1 MNNVNDANLRQLSL
15 HNFVSDSVN
24 KIVSTLVP
32 EEHTRASNQLI
43 NSIGAKSYGTIT
55 FTDNKS
61 NRAEFIRIPP
71 EAPVS
76 EVKKYINTKWCHERP
91 SLVISVTGGAKDYD
105 MKPKLLRAFRR
116 GLLKVASTT
125 GAWIITGGMN
135 TGIMKLVGEIVEM
148 NPSRC
153 RRIHLFGI
161 ATWGCV
167 AGRDKLNDR
176 GKTVEYTKP
185 TIEEKNTAPLEP
197 NHTKFIF
204 IDDGSEGQFG
214 REITFRARLERAI
227 SGDFFGARSRTTSTA
242 DMSTS
247 TTTTPSFRPEQ
258 SDPVPVVLL
267 VVEGGPNTVRTVHEA
282 VVENNIPAVFFE
294 GTGRCCDLFA
304 KAVHL
309 YAEYEKN
316 LEGDEEISSS
326 NVAALLS
333 RRDGLKNQLR
343 EALKAELYAIGGVSN
358 PPTISS
364 DKKASKNS
372 TTTMETKNQDIDS
385 PDYFALVYECIT
397 TRRKFLNIV
406 SLNSQS
412 PVEPDIDLAILRAL
426 LRATSGSDA
435 HKTNYERKRE
445 QFQLALEW
453 NRVDIV
459 KNEIMQHDRD
469 WASTNL
475 NDLFELALNRS
486 QTAFVKLFLDHDFS
500 LTDLFRNNDKLSLL
514 YKSSMSKEHFE
525 KISKSNN
532 PLRTIY
538 KIVLQP
544 LIGDFFKV
552 DVALR
557 SQVSRAHTGVNLDI
571 NHEEYVCC
579 TTSSRSQNDTAR
591 TLNQL
596 TGSLPLESAALI
608 ATLIYRKRAEK
619 ENDIN
624 FEQRAN
630 DFEALAVHI
639 LNRFYRADP
648 RTCIKAVIR
657 QIPAYGNVT
666 WLELAAK
673 AEAKQFFAQRAVQ
686 DVLNNIWYGYIDQRE
701 SEKKIIFST
710 FMLWYSGFLYYHDE
724 LVKFNDETRFLDD
737 LLSKSSLSPRTHT
750 TKALRVQE
758 NTRDSTQT
766 KLIHGVTDMD
776 NNTPV
781 EFVAVGRYENIIRPM
796 YLYFDNILKF
806 MRSPYV
812 KYLYNL
818 YFHLI
823 FLLLFSYVV
832 LCGVFP
838 LYEFETDVC
847 RPTIDSE
854 KQEKDDDKSP
864 SMINTE
870 SKTNTTIPYGLQKRN
885 HPAITEYILLVWV
898 TTLLCE
904 EMRQLFSS
912 EAQTTRNAIVQYFEV
927 FWNQLDV
934 LAIILF
940 YVGFI
945 LRCLPLTEC
954 FCAARIVWSIDI
966 AIWYIRS
973 LDIFAAIKRLGPKLV
988 MIGEMMNDLKFYMV
1002 LLIVFILGF
1011 GVSSHSLIYGT
1022 KEFSWHL
1029 PRELLHLSYWQIFGE
1044 LDILSKFENNYRATG
1059 NAVFILLVTYMAIA
1073 SILLVNLL
1081 IAMFSNTF
1089 DRLQN
1094 DTDRIWKFQ
1103 RYSLICEYLSRPSIP
1118 PPFIFVAHLWRLIL
1132 TTLSLCSKSS
1142 WIREKHDQHLKQ
1154 TTYAIMLE
1162 ERFASNIETIEDAF
1176 GDEVYHSC
1184 IKSAGKFTEEHDLDE
1199 ERVQTPQDSI
1209 NKKIQ
1214 ILETRQDNVLE
1225 YLRCLMDGMKIMGG
1239 ARIKLPELRRLDAEE
1254 STDETI
1260 GPSDQS
1266 RQGLRRDSIIADT
1279 HRTSITPDTS
1289 QVSSMNFF
1297 RSLKTVS
1304 LSIGDNAVYDVH
1316 VCRETIF
1323 NKLVLEDNSYNHL
1336 DEGKDDMP
1344 AHVKCSLL
1352 GSSINILIALRRL
1365 VFRT

>member
-15 HNFVSDSVN
+15 HNFVSESVN

-32 EEHTRASNQLI
+32 EEHTRAI
-43 NSIGAKSYGTIT
+43 
-55 FTDNKS
+55 TDNKS

-781 EFVAVGRYENIIRPM
+781 EFVAVGRYE
-796 YLYFDNILKF
+796 K
-806 MRSPYV
+806 
-812 KYLYNL
+812 
-818 YFHLI
+818 
-823 FLLLFSYVV
+823 
-832 LCGVFP
+832 
-838 LYEFETDVC
+838 
-847 RPTIDSE
+847 PTIDSE

-1214 ILETRQDNVLE
+1214 ILETRVKMISNQQDNVLE

-1297 RSLKTVS
+1297 RSLKT
-1304 LSIGDNAVYDVH
+1304 
-1316 VCRETIF
+1316 E
-1323 NKLVLEDNSYNHL
+1323 
-1336 DEGKDDMP
+1336 
-1344 AHVKCSLL
+1344 
-1352 GSSINILIALRRL
+1352 
-1365 VFRT
+1365 